1 MKKKIIVLA
10 ALFCILASGLY
21 AGGARNQ
28 GGRGE
33 GAAKIRVWTDNAH
46 EKTIRDAQVAAFNA
60 GRGKELGIEIEYT
73 VYGANFNDALRIAL
87 QAGEGPDLYRA
98 DPGYTVDWVTG
109 GYALPLTELP
119 GGQALVDQYRGELV
133 PNSQLFDGI
142 PYTLPYS
149 ITSHKLVV
157 NKDLF
162 DEAGLA
168 LPKTWDD
175 VRNAAKVITA
185 RGGGRNYGYIMGLQS
200 TWTINMYLVRQNMVN
215 VGHVGFDHQ
224 TLTYKYAEH
233 QRAVETVLG
242 MVNDG
247 SVFPGYE
254 NLDADQMRA
263 QFATG
268 RVGMIFGASFDVAV
282 YNDQF
287 PAQFNWVV
295 VDPPTYESGPAKYKE
310 PVDTVNLLLVNKTA
324 KNLEKVAEVFKFF
337 YSDENMAE
345 MYENGLYVPYRSQAI
360 ALAKKAPTLKGF
372 AEFANVPQK
381 ITLLPTPN
389 GILAIEGLDQAQTF
403 IRFFSRGYREN
414 AATVLGDLDRR
425 YMSALN
431 QQLSAEERERYRQS
445 PDRVIR
451 AQ

>member
-1 MKKKIIVLA
+1 MKGKCV
-10 ALFCILASGLY
+10 ALVGLLCILTSGLY
-21 AGGARNQ
+21 AGGARDQ
-28 GGRGE
+28 GRRDSGVT
-33 GAAKIRVWTDNAH
+33 KIRVWTDNAH
-46 EKTIRDAQVAAFNA
+46 EKALRDTQVAAFNT
-60 GRGKELGIEIEYT
+60 GRGKDLGIEIEYT
-73 VYGANFNDALRIAL
+73 VYGTNFNDALRIAL
-87 QAGEGPDLYRA
+87 QAGEGPELYRA
-98 DPGYTVDWVTG
+98 DPGYTADWVTG

-119 GGQALVDQYRGELV
+119 GGQALVDQYSGELV

-149 ITSHKLVV
+149 VTSHKLVV

-175 VRNAAKVITA
+175 VRNAAKVITQ
-185 RGGGRNYGYIMGLQS
+185 RGNGRNYGYIMGLQS

-224 TLTYKYAEH
+224 TLSYKYVEH
-233 QRAVETVLG
+233 LRAVEAVLG
-242 MVNDG
+242 MVEDG

-263 QFATG
+263 QFAAG

-295 VDPPTYESGPAKYKE
+295 VDPPTYEVGPAKYKE
-310 PVDTVNLLLVNKTA
+310 PVDTINLLLVNKTA
-324 KNLEKVAEVFKFF
+324 KNLDKVAEVFRFF

-360 ALAKKAPTLKGF
+360 ALAKNAPRLKGF

-389 GILAIEGLDQAQTF
+389 SILAVEGLDMAQVF
-403 IRFFSRGYREN
+403 VRYFSKGYRESG
-414 AATVLGDLDRR
+414 ASILEDLDRR

-431 QQLSAEERERYRQS
+431 QQLTVEERERYRQS
-445 PDRVIR
+445 PNRVIL